1 MQRLNEREF
10 LQEVLRLAG
19 ELPEGIGERL
29 AAALEGAPEERAE
42 AIRKVFEDFA
52 RE

>member
-19 ELPEGIGERL
+19 DLPEGIGLRL
-29 AAALEGAPEERAE
+29 AAVLDGPPEERAD
-42 AIRKVFEDFA
+42 AIRRVFEDFG